1 VIQLNQA
8 LLHTTEMPAGA
19 REKMLFA
26 ALRLFTTKGYR
37 ETSILEVV
45 EAARVSKTTF
55 YNNFTGKEDLLV
67 RLFEQLTEEILGEV
81 GQAVQEE
88 KRVTYKAYAGIRRY
102 IDLCIRRESV
112 AQLLL
117 IASVGISKEV
127 EAVRREAH
135 ERFSRL
141 ISDTVKEWLPENV
154 PDGEIRTVARAMVG
168 AINEVVIQRV
178 MDGSGFSDIDQLA
191 RLLNR
196 IVVGSFSNLVA
207 GCRISD

>member
-1 VIQLNQA
+1 MNQA
-8 LLHTTEMPAGA
+8 LLHTTEMPTGA

-26 ALRLFTTKGYR
+26 ALKLFTTKGYR

-55 YNNFTGKEDLLV
+55 YNNFNNKEDLLV
-67 RLFEQLTEEILGEV
+67 RLFEQLAEEILGEV
-81 GQAVQEE
+81 REAVQKE

-102 IDLCIRRESV
+102 IDLCIRRVSV
-112 AQLLL
+112 TQLLL
-117 IASVGISKEV
+117 VVSVGISKEV
-127 EAVRREAH
+127 EAVRRKAH

-141 ISDTVKEWLPENV
+141 ISDTVKELLPEEV
-154 PDGEIRTVARAMVG
+154 SDEEIRTVARAMVG

-196 IVVGSFSNLVA
+196 IVVGSFSALVV
-207 GCRISD
+207 GRRIAD